1 MRKINRKNWF
11 SKSGAQNSWET
22 NLIEQFEDSEIWPA
36 NLLLGKC
43 LISDPNALT
52 QKEQQR
58 QSTLGHIKH
67 DSNHEKSLTDLY
79 VIDYHTEQAMLS
91 LYQYTEPAAVHRVT
105 IHYTRTHARRARTHT
120 HARARVRT
128 RTHTRLTALC
138 PGLPGEPVPEM

>member
-1 MRKINRKNWF
+1 MRKINRKNCF
-11 SKSGAQNSWET
+11 SKSGAKNSWET

-79 VIDYHTEQAMLS
+79 VIDYHAEQAMLS

-105 IHYTRTHARRARTHT
+105 IHHTHTHTHTCTHACT
-120 HARARVRT
+120 HARAHA
-128 RTHTRLTALC
+128 HTRLMALC

>member
-1 MRKINRKNWF
+1 MCVLSIAYMWKINMRKINRKNCF

-79 VIDYHTEQAMLS
+79 VIDYHAEQAMLS
-91 LYQYTEPAAVHRVT
+91 LYQYTEPAAVQRVT
-105 IHYTRTHARRARTHT
+105 IHHTRTHARVRAHTHT
-120 HARARVRT
+120 
-128 RTHTRLTALC
+128 
-138 PGLPGEPVPEM
+138 PV